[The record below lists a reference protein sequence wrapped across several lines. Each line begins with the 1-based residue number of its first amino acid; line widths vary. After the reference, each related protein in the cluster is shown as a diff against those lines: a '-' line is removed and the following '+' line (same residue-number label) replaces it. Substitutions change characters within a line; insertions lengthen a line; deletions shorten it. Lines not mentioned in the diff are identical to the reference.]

1 MIYHILYDIIIQIVL
16 YIVKIFLLWEIIL
29 DRLNILVSE
38 NIKRIRQE
46 KNLSLGDLAKL
57 SDVSKSMLA
66 QIERGEGNPTLSTLW
81 KIANGMQVSFNTLIA
96 QPKLPYKVT
105 KLAEIEPI
113 LDMNGGLKNYSLFS
127 DIENN
132 FSVYQ
137 IEVGK
142 KISWISEAHLHGTAE
157 FVIVIQGTLEI
168 KLEEKTFI
176 LKKGENLWFKADV
189 PHSYC
194 NLDEGTTI
202 FHNILYNK

>member
-1 MIYHILYDIIIQIVL
+1 MIYHILYDIIIQIVY
-16 YIVKIFLLWEIIL
+16 YIVNIFLLWRIIL

-113 LDMNGGLKNYSLFS
+113 LDMNGELKNYSLFS

-142 KISWISEAHLHGTAE
+142 EISWISEAHLHGTAE

-189 PHSYC
+189 PHGYC

>member
-1 MIYHILYDIIIQIVL
+1 MIYHILYDIIIQIVY
-16 YIVKIFLLWEIIL
+16 YIVNIFLLWRIIL

-81 KIANGMQVSFNTLIA
+81 KIANGVQVSFNTLIA

-113 LDMNGGLKNYSLFS
+113 LDMNGELKNYSLFS

-142 KISWISEAHLHGTAE
+142 EISWISEAHLRGTAE

>member
-1 MIYHILYDIIIQIVL
+1 MIYHILYNIIIRIVY
-16 YIVKIFLLWEIIL
+16 YIVNIFLLWRIIL

>member
-1 MIYHILYDIIIQIVL
+1 M
-16 YIVKIFLLWEIIL
+16 

-137 IEVGK
+137 IEVSK
-142 KISWISEAHLHGTAE
+142 EISWISEAHLRGTAE

-189 PHSYC
+189 LHSYH
-194 NLDEGTTI
+194 NLGEGTTI
-202 FHNILYNK
+202 FYNILYNK

>member
-1 MIYHILYDIIIQIVL
+1 M
-16 YIVKIFLLWEIIL
+16 

-113 LDMNGGLKNYSLFS
+113 LDMSGGLKNYSLFS

-137 IEVGK
+137 IEVSK
-142 KISWISEAHLHGTAE
+142 EISWISEAHLRGTAE

>member
-81 KIANGMQVSFNTLIA
+81 KIANGMQVSFNTLIS

-113 LDMNGGLKNYSLFS
+113 LDMNGELKNYSLFS

-142 KISWISEAHLHGTAE
+142 EISWISEAHLHGTAE

>member
-1 MIYHILYDIIIQIVL
+1 MIYHILYDIIIQIVY
-16 YIVKIFLLWEIIL
+16 YIVNIFLLWRIIL

-38 NIKRIRQE
+38 NIKRI
-46 KNLSLGDLAKL
+46 

-113 LDMNGGLKNYSLFS
+113 LDMNGELKNYSLFS

-142 KISWISEAHLHGTAE
+142 EISWISEAHLCGTAE

>member
-1 MIYHILYDIIIQIVL
+1 MIYHILYDIIIQIVY
-16 YIVKIFLLWEIIL
+16 YIVNIFLLWRIIL

-137 IEVGK
+137 IEVNK
-142 KISWISEAHLHGTAE
+142 EISWISEAHLRGTAE

-168 KLEEKTFI
+168 KLEEKKFI
-176 LKKGENLWFKADV
+176 LRKGENLWFKADV

>member
-1 MIYHILYDIIIQIVL
+1 M
-16 YIVKIFLLWEIIL
+16 

-132 FSVYQ
+132 L
-137 IEVGK
+137 K
-142 KISWISEAHLHGTAE
+142 
-157 FVIVIQGTLEI
+157 
-168 KLEEKTFI
+168 EKTFI

>member
-16 YIVKIFLLWEIIL
+16 YIVKIFLLWGIIL

>member
-1 MIYHILYDIIIQIVL
+1 MIYHILYDIIVQIVY
-16 YIVKIFLLWEIIL
+16 YIVNSFYWRIIL
-29 DRLNILVSE
+29 DKLNILVSE

-142 KISWISEAHLHGTAE
+142 EISWISEAHLCGTAE

-189 PHSYC
+189 PHGYC

>member
-1 MIYHILYDIIIQIVL
+1 MIYHILYDIIIQIVY
-16 YIVKIFLLWEIIL
+16 YIVNIFLLWRTIL

-142 KISWISEAHLHGTAE
+142 EISWISEAHLRGTAE

>member
-1 MIYHILYDIIIQIVL
+1 MIYHILYDIIIQIVY
-16 YIVKIFLLWEIIL
+16 YIVNIFLLWRIIL

-105 KLAEIEPI
+105 KLVEIEPI

-142 KISWISEAHLHGTAE
+142 EISWISEAHLHGTAE

-189 PHSYC
+189 PHGYC

>member
-1 MIYHILYDIIIQIVL
+1 MIYHILYDIIIQIVY
-16 YIVKIFLLWEIIL
+16 YIVNSFYWRIIL
-29 DRLNILVSE
+29 DKLNILVSE

-113 LDMNGGLKNYSLFS
+113 LDMNGELKNYSLFS

-132 FSVYQ
+132 FSIYQ

-142 KISWISEAHLHGTAE
+142 EISWISEAHLHGTAE
-157 FVIVIQGTLEI
+157 FITIIQGSLEI
-168 KLEEKTFI
+168 KLEDKTFI

-189 PHSYC
+189 LHSYH
-194 NLDEGTTI
+194 NLGEGATI
-202 FHNILYNK
+202 FYNILYNK

>member
-1 MIYHILYDIIIQIVL
+1 MIYHILYDIIIQIVY
-16 YIVKIFLLWEIIL
+16 YIVNSFYWRIIL
-29 DRLNILVSE
+29 DKLNILVSE

-142 KISWISEAHLHGTAE
+142 EISWISEAHLHGTAE

>member
-1 MIYHILYDIIIQIVL
+1 MIYYILYDIIIQIVL
-16 YIVKIFLLWEIIL
+16 YIVKIFLLWGIIL

-113 LDMNGGLKNYSLFS
+113 LDMNGELKNYSLFS

-142 KISWISEAHLHGTAE
+142 EISWISEAHLHGTAE

-189 PHSYC
+189 PHGYC

>member
-1 MIYHILYDIIIQIVL
+1 MIYHILYDIIIQIVY
-16 YIVKIFLLWEIIL
+16 YIVNIFLLWRIIL

-113 LDMNGGLKNYSLFS
+113 LDMNGELKNYSLFS

-142 KISWISEAHLHGTAE
+142 EISWISVAHLHGTAE

>member
-176 LKKGENLWFKADV
+176 LKKGENLWFKADI

>member
-1 MIYHILYDIIIQIVL
+1 MIYHILYDIIIQIVY
-16 YIVKIFLLWEIIL
+16 YIVNSFYWRFIL
-29 DRLNILVSE
+29 DKLNILVSE

-113 LDMNGGLKNYSLFS
+113 LDMNGELKNYSLFS

-142 KISWISEAHLHGTAE
+142 EISWISEAHLCGTAE

>member
-1 MIYHILYDIIIQIVL
+1 MIYHILYDIIIQIVY
-16 YIVKIFLLWEIIL
+16 YIVNIFLLWRIIL

-142 KISWISEAHLHGTAE
+142 EISWISEAHLCGTAE

>member
-16 YIVKIFLLWEIIL
+16 YIVKIFLLWGIIL

-113 LDMNGGLKNYSLFS
+113 LDMNGELKNYSLFS

-132 FSVYQ
+132 VSVYQ

-142 KISWISEAHLHGTAE
+142 EISWISEAHLHGTAE

>member
-16 YIVKIFLLWEIIL
+16 YIVKIFLLWGIIL
-29 DRLNILVSE
+29 DKLNILVSE

-127 DIENN
+127 DIEDN

-142 KISWISEAHLHGTAE
+142 EISWISEAHLCGTAE

>member
-1 MIYHILYDIIIQIVL
+1 MIYHILYDIIIQIVY
-16 YIVKIFLLWEIIL
+16 YIVNIFLLWRIIL

-46 KNLSLGDLAKL
+46 KNLSLSDLAKL

-142 KISWISEAHLHGTAE
+142 EISWISEAHLHGTAE

-176 LKKGENLWFKADV
+176 LKKGENLWFKADI

>member
-202 FHNILYNK
+202 FHNILYSK

>member
-1 MIYHILYDIIIQIVL
+1 MIYHILYDIIIQIVY
-16 YIVKIFLLWEIIL
+16 YIVNIFLLWRIIL

-46 KNLSLGDLAKL
+46 KNLSLSDLAKL

-142 KISWISEAHLHGTAE
+142 EISWISEAHLCGTAE

-189 PHSYC
+189 PHGYC

>member
-1 MIYHILYDIIIQIVL
+1 MIYHILYDIIIQIVY
-16 YIVKIFLLWEIIL
+16 YIVNIFLLWRIIL

-105 KLAEIEPI
+105 KLAQIEPI

-142 KISWISEAHLHGTAE
+142 EISWISEAHLHGTAE

>member
-1 MIYHILYDIIIQIVL
+1 MIYHILYDIIIQIVY
-16 YIVKIFLLWEIIL
+16 YIVNIFLLWRTIL

-113 LDMNGGLKNYSLFS
+113 LDMNGRLKNYSLFS

-142 KISWISEAHLHGTAE
+142 EISWISEAHLCGTAE
-157 FVIVIQGTLEI
+157 FVIVVQGTLEI

>member
-1 MIYHILYDIIIQIVL
+1 MIYHILYDIIIQIVY
-16 YIVKIFLLWEIIL
+16 YIVNIFLLWRIIL

-142 KISWISEAHLHGTAE
+142 EISWISEAHLCGTAE
-157 FVIVIQGTLEI
+157 FITIIQGSLEI

-189 PHSYC
+189 PHGYC

>member
-1 MIYHILYDIIIQIVL
+1 MIYHILYDIIIQIVY
-16 YIVKIFLLWEIIL
+16 YIVNVFLLWRIIL

-142 KISWISEAHLHGTAE
+142 EISWISEAHLCGTAE

-189 PHSYC
+189 PHGYC

>member
-1 MIYHILYDIIIQIVL
+1 MIHHILYDIIIQIVL

-142 KISWISEAHLHGTAE
+142 EISWISEAHLRGTAE

>member
-1 MIYHILYDIIIQIVL
+1 MIYHILYDIIIQIVY
-16 YIVKIFLLWEIIL
+16 YIVNIFLLWRIIL

-57 SDVSKSMLA
+57 SNVSKSMLA

-81 KIANGMQVSFNTLIA
+81 KIANGMQVFFNTLIA

-113 LDMNGGLKNYSLFS
+113 LDMNGELKNYSLFS

-142 KISWISEAHLHGTAE
+142 EISWISEAHLHGTAE

>member
-142 KISWISEAHLHGTAE
+142 EISWISEAHLCGTAE

>member
-1 MIYHILYDIIIQIVL
+1 MIYHILYDIIIQIVY
-16 YIVKIFLLWEIIL
+16 YIVNIFLLWRIIL

-142 KISWISEAHLHGTAE
+142 EISWISEAHLHGTAE

>member
-16 YIVKIFLLWEIIL
+16 YIVKMFLLWGIIL

-113 LDMNGGLKNYSLFS
+113 LDMNGELKNYSLFS

-142 KISWISEAHLHGTAE
+142 EISWISEAHLHGTAE

-189 PHSYC
+189 PHGYC

>member
-1 MIYHILYDIIIQIVL
+1 MIYHILYDIIIQIVY
-16 YIVKIFLLWEIIL
+16 YIVNIFLLWRIIL

-142 KISWISEAHLHGTAE
+142 EISWISEAHLRGTAE

>member
-1 MIYHILYDIIIQIVL
+1 MIYHILYDIIIQIVY
-16 YIVKIFLLWEIIL
+16 YIVNIFLLWRIIL

-113 LDMNGGLKNYSLFS
+113 LDMNGELKNYSLFS

-142 KISWISEAHLHGTAE
+142 EISWISEAHLCGTAE

>member
-1 MIYHILYDIIIQIVL
+1 MIYHILYDIIIRIVY
-16 YIVKIFLLWEIIL
+16 YIVNIFLLWRIIL

-46 KNLSLGDLAKL
+46 KNLSLSDLAKL

-113 LDMNGGLKNYSLFS
+113 LDMSGGLKNYSLFS

-137 IEVGK
+137 IEVSK
-142 KISWISEAHLHGTAE
+142 EISWISEAHLRGTAE

-168 KLEEKTFI
+168 KLEEKKFI
-176 LKKGENLWFKADV
+176 LRKGENLWFKADV

>member
-1 MIYHILYDIIIQIVL
+1 MIYHILYDIIIQIVY
-16 YIVKIFLLWEIIL
+16 YIVNIFLLWRIIL

-142 KISWISEAHLHGTAE
+142 EISWISEAHLCGTAE

-176 LKKGENLWFKADV
+176 LRKGENLWFKADV